1 MLNNLKR
8 KAEPESIPEPRI
20 LKKRAPTPKPSVSD
34 ASDNEVSGNEK
45 TEKSNSEESSDSSD
59 EEEDEEKDD
68 SSNSDSDSDSDSSSD
83 DESDNDKGGSG
94 AGGTSNH
101 SSPSDSPP
109 EPPKQKEKTKEKS
122 KEKKKTKSKKKKKR
136 HSFNPNMLRS
146 QHESRTMLTKSTRID
161 TWYKMLEMDAK
172 IYQIDIHNRKTEK
185 KAAKIE
191 EEQLM
196 NIVLH
201 RLDPH
206 YLPRVTMISPVE
218 KVIEKLFEI
227 RRTERNVSRS
237 SVKSEFNKLTLV
249 RGEQLDDFFNRLD
262 ELLLDYKMQTK
273 TDIPES
279 DVYDRLVEATENI
292 YPNVKTILKAR
303 GANQPSIPDLKILLL
318 QEESEK
324 YRKPE
329 EANLAYHR
337 NPNPLPPPP
346 PNAAHVPR
354 PPPHNCYNCSSQYHY
369 VWECPDWDK
378 GPRCFK
384 CGEWGHRSKDC
395 PNEYRDYRS
404 EFEMPDDLLGLYRAG
419 MISAGQMVGLKKKRD
434 AMPDYPNYNQS
445 SNRRAQYHDET
456 SRYHDDRSRHRNRD
470 YDSNNRRSRF
480 SPDRSD
486 HRHEDHRD
494 NRRSPNRNPDD
505 VKITHQRA
513 PATEVTPPEQALQ
526 ALSLN
531 KPEPMETSA
540 SDLYMDFLLIEFP
553 KLPVNEM
560 SPTAIAEVHNKIHQL
575 EHWLMC
581 LKKSL
586 DLRVQMLNVE
596 EEATREIV
604 PLFPSNNP
612 IPIPLMDALGPVILN
627 HPPVPPPTS
636 HTSGSS
642 TKTTPEKRQ
651 PTKAELKDD
660 EPFVQTSTK
669 KFPEPKP
676 DAGKTPLKKFAD
688 NTFNPKAEAKIPT
701 KTDSQPKT
709 GPEFRKSTRPRRIT
723 PPFPNRSFPIHPNGF
738 KPMPRTSGTF
748 IRPPTPTDE
757 SKKSTSRRPHRLL
770 RHLPRVPQRRTLS
783 HQQRLTLTRWETQ
796 LIRRARLHHPSY
808 TRT

>member
-1 MLNNLKR
+1 MR
-8 KAEPESIPEPRI
+8 SRSRFRSFSQHCQERE
-20 LKKRAPTPKPSVSD
+20 
-34 ASDNEVSGNEK
+34 
-45 TEKSNSEESSDSSD
+45 EES
-59 EEEDEEKDD
+59 KRR
-68 SSNSDSDSDSDSSSD
+68 
-83 DESDNDKGGSG
+83 
-94 AGGTSNH
+94 
-101 SSPSDSPP
+101 
-109 EPPKQKEKTKEKS
+109 KEAE
-122 KEKKKTKSKKKKKR
+122 
-136 HSFNPNMLRS
+136 
-146 QHESRTMLTKSTRID
+146 
-161 TWYKMLEMDAK
+161 
-172 IYQIDIHNRKTEK
+172 NRKQRK
-185 KAAKIE
+185 
-191 EEQLM
+191 
-196 NIVLH
+196 
-201 RLDPH
+201 
-206 YLPRVTMISPVE
+206 
-218 KVIEKLFEI
+218 
-227 RRTERNVSRS
+227 
-237 SVKSEFNKLTLV
+237 
-249 RGEQLDDFFNRLD
+249 
-262 ELLLDYKMQTK
+262 
-273 TDIPES
+273 
-279 DVYDRLVEATENI
+279 
-292 YPNVKTILKAR
+292 
-303 GANQPSIPDLKILLL
+303 
-318 QEESEK
+318 EESEK

-337 NPNPLPPPP
+337 NPNPRPPPP

-354 PPPHNCYNCSSQYHY
+354 PPPHNCYNCSSPYHY

-434 AMPDYPNYNQS
+434 DMPDYPNNNQS
-445 SNRRAQYHDET
+445 SNRRDQYHDEN
-456 SRYHDDRSRHRNRD
+456 SRYHDDHSRHRNRD

-486 HRHEDHRD
+486 HRHENHRD

-505 VKITHQRA
+505 VKVTHQRA
-513 PATEVTPPEQALQ
+513 LTTEVTPPEQALQ

-531 KPEPMETSA
+531 KPELMETSA
-540 SDLYMDFLLIEFP
+540 SDPYMDFLLIEFP

-651 PTKAELKDD
+651 PTKAELKED
-660 EPFVQTSTK
+660 EPIVPKPIK

-688 NTFNPKAEAKIPT
+688 NMFNPQAEAKTPT
-701 KTDSQPKT
+701 KTDSQLKT

-723 PPFPNRSFPIHPNGF
+723 PPFPNRSFQIHPNGF

-748 IRPPTPTDE
+748 IRPPTPTVRIE
-757 SKKSTSRRPHRLL
+757 
-770 RHLPRVPQRRTLS
+770 
-783 HQQRLTLTRWETQ
+783 
-796 LIRRARLHHPSY
+796 
-808 TRT
+808 